1 MRVLQIIIQRFRLT
15 TQLTLGLFLTDSK
28 RSFLGR
34 VWQLFSRFTW
44 ELPQTFA
51 GWLYSV
57 LRALAGKVDSVD
69 TFGGITFATQKGFKY
84 GMGVSLGTFV
94 DLWAAPWMQGE
105 GERYILGNQ
114 ICQHEFGHTADSQRF
129 GWLYL
134 PVIGL
139 PSLLNAMGKGDH
151 NVFWTEIRANR
162 HAKRYFGKYY
172 SVAWNENGYPT
183 ENMA

>member
-1 MRVLQIIIQRFRLT
+1 MAKRLHLVLHLT
-15 TQLTLGLFLTDSK
+15 RGLFLTDK
-28 RSFLGR
+28 NRSGWGR

-44 ELPQTFA
+44 ELPQTLV
-51 GWLYSV
+51 GWAYSV
-57 LRALAGKVDSVD
+57 GRALAGQVDRID
-69 TFGGITFATQKGFKY
+69 TLGGITFVTRSGWSY

-94 DLWAAPWMQGE
+94 DLWVAPWMRGE
-105 GERYILGNQ
+105 GESYILGNQ

-139 PSLLNAMGKGDH
+139 PSLMSALGKGDH

-162 HAKRYFGKYY
+162 HAKRYFGEHY
-172 SVAWNENGYPT
+172 SIVWNEDGYPT